1 MINALNYRIKCCIE
15 RIKHYED
22 EISKTESDS
31 LKMYYRGIVD
41 AKKSQLATL
50 QELLVTAQTLE
61 KLSETA

>member
-1 MINALNYRIKCCIE
+1 MINALNFRIDYCKEQIE
-15 RIKHYED
+15 YYEYQ
-22 EISKTESDS
+22 IHKSKTDS
-31 LKMYYRGIVD
+31 QKMYYRGILD